1 MILKGMFRWRMHF
14 QTFIN
19 NKQNMQSLIILETT
33 IVFRSNNRTIFKEP

>member
-19 NKQNMQSLIILETT
+19 NKRMQNLIILETT
-33 IVFRSNNRTIFKEP
+33 ILFRSNNRTIFKEP